1 MATYYEYAQQ
11 SAKDQINWG
20 EIGKNISDML
30 NKQVEDRDARREQI
44 NTATND
50 VINTL
55 NDTDI
60 LGQDQNANA
69 WWQNNAGQLQEYL
82 LLQNRLWKNGQLD
95 NVTYKTNIENTKNNT
110 NQLINIFNNYNKLN
124 DARVEKAKNGQI
136 SGQGLFIYD
145 NLSNYANL
153 NNTKMYINPADGNM
167 VLSQKVD
174 KNGQIVADNN
184 PNGIKTVGAIAA
196 ALSSE
201 YNPFDLDK
209 GLQTPVKNFGTML
222 ITQLGGLEGYSNTN
236 DIMSSVNDIRQS
248 TYYKKAEDGIVNMI
262 MNNPDNVS
270 SIYDGVVNAGID
282 FKDLYTYDPNDPDK
296 NKVLLKADNNGRF
309 VADFSGE
316 KGKAQKQKV
325 EEAVRARLQTMLD
338 REVKSSLDPLLSRI
352 KQEEVDVAALN
363 ARTKA
368 AEAARKGKKQEQ
380 SDNSTALYNSASIMD
395 NIEKKDEAGNV
406 VGIESVPV
414 PLSEKVNELLAEGK
428 GDPIKTY
435 NTAFQTIKKNGKRY
449 SGVQLQRLPDDS
461 NGRWGIEIKVP
472 SILWQVD
479 EKDPNKIKQGTIT
492 LYEPIDGASRMNND
506 RIISNIYNSIVKNT
520 PVSVYAATEKGVSLS
535 FPQDENTSKGY
546 GATLGQ

>member
-69 WWQNNAGQLQEYL
+69 WWQDNAGQLQEYL

-368 AEAARKGKKQEQ
+368 KEAARKGKKQEQ
-380 SDNSTALYNSASIMD
+380 SDNSSALYNSASVMTNVD
-395 NIEKKDEAGNV
+395 KKDEAGNV
-406 VGIESVPV
+406 IGTEQVIV
-414 PLSEKVNELLAEGK
+414 PLSEKVDELLAEGK
-428 GDPIKTY
+428 GDPIEAY

-449 SGVQLQRLPDDS
+449 SGVELKRLPDDS
-461 NGRWGIEIKVP
+461 KGRWSIEIKVP

-479 EKDPNKIKQGTIT
+479 ETDPNKPKQGTIT
-492 LYEPIDGASRMNND
+492 LYEPIDGETRMNND

-520 PVSVYAATEKGVSLS
+520 PVSVYDATAKGVSLS
-535 FPQDENTSKGY
+535 FPEDEDMSSYNP
-546 GATLGQ
+546 